1 MTHRFLLASD
11 IHYTTDLLPSQL
23 KQQFPDAIGSAAS
36 GDAFGYTQ
44 KQKVDLL
51 TKAVCDEHEKA
62 NLDAVLFLG
71 DLSIDDYSFRN
82 LPENYCLKFK
92 NECLDRLPC
101 PYYVIPGNHDSYPN
115 ADWMAMFGT
124 DRQHT
129 VAIGDCVFL
138 MLDTFAAT
146 PANSASG
153 SPLTMI
159 DDAFLQQELHQHAG
173 RKIFICA
180 HHIEHAV
187 FSDRAQQ
194 LIAENPDIKLLFRGH
209 THINDAIPF
218 ADKTLI
224 DIGGYAYNG
233 MCIDGRWEF
242 GIFDPTW
249 AWGYQILEIDD
260 AICTYHVKPALEYH
274 AANGHFSYPKTIEN
288 EIRL

>member
-1 MTHRFLLASD
+1 
-11 IHYTTDLLPSQL
+11 
-23 KQQFPDAIGSAAS
+23 
-36 GDAFGYTQ
+36 
-44 KQKVDLL
+44 
-51 TKAVCDEHEKA
+51 
-62 NLDAVLFLG
+62 
-71 DLSIDDYSFRN
+71 
-82 LPENYCLKFK
+82 
-92 NECLDRLPC
+92 
-101 PYYVIPGNHDSYPN
+101 
-115 ADWMAMFGT
+115 
-124 DRQHT
+124 
-129 VAIGDCVFL
+129 
-138 MLDTFAAT
+138 
-146 PANSASG
+146 
-153 SPLTMI
+153 
-159 DDAFLQQELHQHAG
+159 LQQELHQHAG
-173 RKIFICA
+173 KKIFICA

-187 FSDRAQQ
+187 FSDHAQQ